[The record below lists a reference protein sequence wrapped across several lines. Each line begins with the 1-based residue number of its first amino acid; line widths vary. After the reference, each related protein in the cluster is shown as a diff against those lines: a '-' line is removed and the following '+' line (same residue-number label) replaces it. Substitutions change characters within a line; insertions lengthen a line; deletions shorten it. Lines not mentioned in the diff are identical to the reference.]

1 MLQDRHS
8 QEKAKPGKGVRNVC
22 MCVCMCVYVLEGQRH
37 LDRVIIEG
45 TPRML
50 HLQEGSKP

>member
-8 QEKAKPGKGVRNVC
+8 QEKAKPGKGVRN
-22 MCVCMCVYVLEGQRH
+22 VCMCVYVLEGQRH